1 MTDISAIQTSTL
13 ASIESAFL
21 PDKLTVRKPTQS
33 HKRKS
38 VTTHRLLTSDDI
50 ISEKKATM
58 AAKEKREEEKDKMN
72 LKKRQKESK

>member
-21 PDKLTVRKPTQS
+21 PDKLTVRKPPPQS

-50 ISEKKATM
+50 ISEKKADM
-58 AAKEKREEEKDKMN
+58 AAKEKGKEKKDKMN
-72 LKKRQKESK
+72 LNKISF